1 MPHQRSERRP
11 RQHRPAAD
19 PSARAFFLGVPI
31 ASRERT
37 HGWLYLV
44 DKLGAD
50 GFSEVDERVAGTVAA
65 QVAVAFENLLLY
77 EEIKRHHAQLTL
89 DMNARIRLDE
99 DLRRFRLAMDATADA
114 IFLVDRAGM
123 CFVDVNAT
131 ACRMLGFERE
141 DFLKVG
147 PNRSLEGELHKLEE
161 LYDKLLAGD
170 QGGAMTELQLQCKDG
185 SPLAVEVQ
193 RRTLRSGASWIL
205 VAVARDITER
215 KEAEQRLLKL
225 AHFDTLTGLPNRSQ
239 FYDSLTHSLRQAEEH
254 KWSLAVL
261 FLDVDRFKN
270 VNDTLGHTIGDELL
284 RQFSSRLVD
293 CLRVRDTIGRFGGD
307 EFAAILML
315 PDGAQ
320 NAIAVVDKIRDAL
333 RRRST

>member
-1 MPHQRSERRP
+1 VHS
-11 RQHRPAAD
+11 
-19 PSARAFFLGVPI
+19 FLGVPI

-114 IFLVDRAGM
+114 ISWS
-123 CFVDVNAT
+123 T
-131 ACRMLGFERE
+131 APACALSTSTPRLAACWASSAKTFRG
-141 DFLKVG
+141 G

-170 QGGAMTELQLQCKDG
+170 QSGAMTELQLQCQNG
-185 SPLAVEVQ
+185 ALAVEVQ
-193 RRTLRSGASWIL
+193 RRTLRSGSSWIL
-205 VAVARDITER
+205 VAVARDHR
-215 KEAEQRLLKL
+215 AQGSRAAPAQAGPLRHPDRAAQPQPVLRFADPL
-225 AHFDTLTGLPNRSQ
+225 AAPGGRTSGRWRCCSSMSTASRTSTTRWATPSATSCCASSPAGWSIACACATPSAASAATSLPPS
-239 FYDSLTHSLRQAEEH
+239 
-254 KWSLAVL
+254 
-261 FLDVDRFKN
+261 
-270 VNDTLGHTIGDELL
+270 
-284 RQFSSRLVD
+284 
-293 CLRVRDTIGRFGGD
+293 
-307 EFAAILML
+307 
-315 PDGAQ
+315 
-320 NAIAVVDKIRDAL
+320 
-333 RRRST
+333 

>member
-11 RQHRPAAD
+11 ASIGLPPTHP
-19 PSARAFFLGVPI
+19 PVHSFLGVPI
-31 ASRERT
+31 ASPERT

-147 PNRSLEGELHKLEE
+147 RTARSK
-161 LYDKLLAGD
+161 A
-170 QGGAMTELQLQCKDG
+170 TC
-185 SPLAVEVQ
+185 
-193 RRTLRSGASWIL
+193 TSWKSCTTSCWP
-205 VAVARDITER
+205 ATR
-215 KEAEQRLLKL
+215 
-225 AHFDTLTGLPNRSQ
+225 
-239 FYDSLTHSLRQAEEH
+239 
-254 KWSLAVL
+254 
-261 FLDVDRFKN
+261 
-270 VNDTLGHTIGDELL
+270 
-284 RQFSSRLVD
+284 
-293 CLRVRDTIGRFGGD
+293 
-307 EFAAILML
+307 AA
-315 PDGAQ
+315 P
-320 NAIAVVDKIRDAL
+320 
-333 RRRST
+333 

>member
-1 MPHQRSERRP
+1 
-11 RQHRPAAD
+11 
-19 PSARAFFLGVPI
+19 VPI
-31 ASRERT
+31 ASPERT

-170 QGGAMTELQLQCKDG
+170 Q
-185 SPLAVEVQ
+185 
-193 RRTLRSGASWIL
+193 
-205 VAVARDITER
+205 
-215 KEAEQRLLKL
+215 
-225 AHFDTLTGLPNRSQ
+225 
-239 FYDSLTHSLRQAEEH
+239 
-254 KWSLAVL
+254 
-261 FLDVDRFKN
+261 
-270 VNDTLGHTIGDELL
+270 
-284 RQFSSRLVD
+284 
-293 CLRVRDTIGRFGGD
+293 
-307 EFAAILML
+307 AA
-315 PDGAQ
+315 P
-320 NAIAVVDKIRDAL
+320 
-333 RRRST
+333 